1 MGSGWNIPLHKYQVK
16 PHSSAWFSAVCAA
29 AIVHRNQQNKSSES
43 KLLASNRCKRVLETA
58 ILAFTTKAKEWDFWR
73 IANSVLNKGKSAIPN
88 LFNGPEVLPSASDK
102 AKLLAKVFSNN
113 SNLDNCGISSPVFP
127 SRTNLKL
134 HNISINSHNG

>member
-16 PHSSAWFSAVCAA
+16 PHSSPWFSAVCAA

-73 IANSVLNKGKSAIPN
+73 IANSVLSKGKSAIPN